1 MPRGGPASSPGSLRL
16 AAEVARPVARLA
28 LLSLALATAVAA
40 SAQVPDALL
49 GTWDSADGLESVAEG
64 DAGSLEVLYTATTFT
79 DSEVIWTTVS
89 RWEDA
94 WMGWREAMAVRAKGD
109 RMVLADTLDT
119 RYRLAGD
126 TLTIDYEQL
135 DGTVVTTV
143 LQRSDSPTVPS
154 GLVGAWSAGYVN
166 DGAGIM
172 VEVGIR
178 FLPDGTVQTVPG
190 SARPQRYAQTGPYL
204 LMWEKLSP
212 ERSAQGEVPHYDAYR
227 LALDGDRL
235 TLTRPSETLHLERYP
250 QN

>member
-1 MPRGGPASSPGSLRL
+1 M
-16 AAEVARPVARLA
+16 ARLP
-28 LLSLALATAVAA
+28 LLSLALGLTGPAR
-40 SAQVPDALL
+40 AQVPDALL
-49 GTWDSADGLESVAEG
+49 GAWESAD
-64 DAGSLEVLYTATTFT
+64 SLEQVVEVEADGSVPPVLLYTATTFT
-79 DSEVIWTTVS
+79 DTEVVWTSIS
-89 RWEDA
+89 RWEG
-94 WMGWREAMAVRAKGD
+94 MLFGWREVTGVRAKGD
-109 RMVLADTLDT
+109 RLVMADTLDT
-119 RYRLAGD
+119 RYRLVGD

-227 LALDGDRL
+227 LALDGGRL
-235 TLTRPSETLHLERYP
+235 TLSRPSETLQLERYP